1 MAAPLE
7 AAEATYFISAVGVP
21 PAPPWAER
29 DDVLEPLLLKA
40 PLPPWL
46 PSMLETLP
54 PEAVPPAPPAPG
66 LEAEAAPF
74 PPLLPAV
81 AVTVCPSKD
90 NVVWL
95 SPTVIETL
103 LLGVK

>member
-40 PLPPWL
+40 PLPPWI
-46 PSMLETLP
+46 PSMLEIFP
-54 PEAVPPAPPAPG
+54 PVAVPPWPPAPA
-66 LEAEAAPF
+66 LEAAAAPS
-74 PPLLPAV
+74 PPLPPAV
-81 AVTVCPSKD
+81 AVTVSPPYDSSVW
-90 NVVWL
+90 VV
-95 SPTVIETL
+95 STVMDTL
-103 LLGVK
+103 FPGVR